1 MTRGLSRQQRQIL
14 AMLKTKQ
21 FPRKDSSYFSTQEVV
36 REFHPDYALW
46 LAEVENN
53 PFVSNRK
60 HHIDYTRYD
69 KIRVS
74 VYRALR
80 SLEKRGLVVSFTLAQ
95 SRFWAVPERLKKRK
109 LSNGRTF
116 HEMDWVKIDREE
128 WEDRRQSW
136 LQAAFIRTLPPDL
149 HLKYKLRILEKEEW
163 EEIKRPWNRGAYLS
177 DMRTREQRAVLEWPE
192 GER

>member
-14 AMLKTKQ
+14 TMLKTKL
-21 FPRKDSSYFSTQEVV
+21 FPRKDRGYFSTQEVV
-36 REFHPDYALW
+36 MEFHPDYALW

-60 HHIDYTRYD
+60 YHIDYPRYD

-109 LSNGRTF
+109 LSK
-116 HEMDWVKIDREE
+116 W
-128 WEDRRQSW
+128 
-136 LQAAFIRTLPPDL
+136 
-149 HLKYKLRILEKEEW
+149 
-163 EEIKRPWNRGAYLS
+163 
-177 DMRTREQRAVLEWPE
+177 
-192 GER
+192 